1 MKQPSYL
8 KSRNRSVF
16 STRQVL
22 VQRYLP
28 LQPGVN
34 QTYVPTEFLKHESD
48 LEHKKIVDAEKN
60 AKSYKAFGEK
70 FIVPTRNYSKNDFQR
85 KNIFTE
91 KPKIIIQHKKEIPEI
106 KPPKKAITSTVVLK
120 EELKPI
126 PAVIVPTTPEIQN
139 EDSLSDNLG
148 IKSLMEI
155 SLPPSPI
162 CTTTNDVDTFDGRL
176 FCFFKLFLFTELYF
190 FSAFFC
196 GSEPPSPMRLLRE
209 TGGENSSKWLDADTN
224 DFSLSSFL
232 GHLDASVANKK
243 NDVRFFFLWFCQI
256 FNIFFAFQSDHN
268 FSVSGDTSIDYMSK
282 FAEIAAELQ
291 AQENIE

>member
-34 QTYVPTEFLKHESD
+34 QTYVPTEFLKYESD
-48 LEHKKIVDAEKN
+48 LEHKKIAEAKN
-60 AKSYKAFGEK
+60 EKSYKAFGEK
-70 FIVPTRNYSKNDFQR
+70 FIIPSRNYSKNDFQR

-91 KPKIIIQHKKEIPEI
+91 KPKISIQPKKEIPEI
-106 KPPKKAITSTVVLK
+106 KPKKAITATVVVQ
-120 EELKPI
+120 ETPKP
-126 PAVIVPTTPEIQN
+126 PPVIVLATPEIQN
-139 EDSLSDNLG
+139 EDSFSMNLNNNPG
-148 IKSLMEI
+148 IDSLMDI

-162 CTTTNDVDTFDGRL
+162 HTTTSDPDTFDG
-176 FCFFKLFLFTELYF
+176 
-190 FSAFFC
+190 FFC

-209 TGGENSSKWLDADTN
+209 TGGESSNKWLDADTN

-232 GHLDASVANKK
+232 GHLDAVSEAKK
-243 NDVRFFFLWFCQI
+243 GRNDVSSFLYFVVLCLINFNFF
-256 FNIFFAFQSDHN
+256 FQSDHN